1 MFNSNAA
8 IEAMEVKM
16 KHLFAAIFI
25 FALLFSLGAQEK
37 RAITFEDFFS
47 MKRIGGLAVSP
58 DGKTAAFSLTAP
70 DIQKNNFKT
79 DIWLLKLSDNSLRQF
94 TNAEESSSG
103 PVWSPDGRWLY
114 FSRGGQIW
122 KQAVDGGEAQQVT
135 DLATGAGGAVLSVDG
150 SQMLFVS
157 DVYPDCETEECNKEK
172 MEAAENSKVKAR
184 LIDRLLYRHW
194 NHWRDGKYS
203 HVFLADIEGS
213 AIKDLTPGAYDTPPI
228 SLGSGHDYAFSP
240 DGKEV
245 CFVRNTDPIVA
256 ASTNNDLF
264 ITSLTGGKI
273 TRLTAGKGNDNHPS
287 YSRDG
292 RYIAYASMERAGF
305 EADRLRLMLYDRK
318 NGTHRELT
326 KGFNLSVYDFIWHPN
341 GKEIYFKTP
350 EKGFYNLYK
359 VNINSSKIEPVL
371 GKHYIG
377 AFRFAGPNTLVMT
390 IQTAAMPNEIFLYDL
405 KSKKLRQI
413 TFINKKLLSQLEL
426 PTLEEFWFTGAK
438 GDKVQGFILKPP
450 FFDAAKKYPAVE
462 LIHGGPQG
470 AWGDDFHYR
479 WNYQMFAAPGYVV
492 FMINFHGSKGYG
504 QNFCD
509 AVSKDWGGAPYED
522 ILKGTE
528 YVLNTYDFIDK
539 DRVGAAGAS
548 YGGFMINWIAGADN
562 PFKCLVS
569 HDGVYEQVSM
579 YGATEELWFP
589 EWEFNGKP
597 WEKGSLYQ
605 KWNPANRA
613 GNFKT
618 PMLVIHGERDFRV
631 PYTQGLQLFTAL
643 QRQGVK
649 SKLLFFPDEDHF
661 VRKPQNARLWWETVH
676 GWFAEFL
683 K

>member
-1 MFNSNAA
+1 
-8 IEAMEVKM
+8 M
-16 KHLFAAIFI
+16 KYLSATLLVFS
-25 FALLFSLGAQEK
+25 LLFSLNAQEK

-47 MKRIGGLAVSP
+47 MKRVGGIAVSP
-58 DGKTAAFSLTAP
+58 DGRNAAFSLTVP
-70 DIQKNNFKT
+70 NIEENNFKT
-79 DIWLLKLSDNSLRQF
+79 DIWMLRLADNELRQF
-94 TNAEESSSG
+94 TNAEKSSSG

-114 FSRGGQIW
+114 FNRGGQIW
-122 KQAVDGGEAQQVT
+122 KQGVDGGEAVQVT
-135 DLATGAGGAVLSVDG
+135 DFATGAGGAVFSKDG
-150 SQMLFVS
+150 KHMLFVS
-157 DVYPDCETEECNKEK
+157 DVYPDCQTEECNKEK
-172 MEAAENSKVKAR
+172 MDAAQNSRVKAR
-184 LIDRLLYRHW
+184 IIDRLLYRHW

-203 HVFLADIEGS
+203 HVFMADADGGNIR
-213 AIKDLTPGAYDTPPI
+213 DLTPGAYDTPPI
-228 SLGSGHDYAFSP
+228 DLGSAHDYTFSP

-264 ITSLTGGKI
+264 ITTLADNKI
-273 TRLTAGKGNDNHPS
+273 IRLTTSKGNDNHPS
-287 YSRDG
+287 YSPDG
-292 RYIAYASMERAGF
+292 RYIAYASMERPGF
-305 EADRLRLMLYDRK
+305 EADRVRLMLYDRK
-318 NGTHRELT
+318 KGTYRELT
-326 KGFNLSVYDFIWHPN
+326 GGFNLSVYDFVWHPDS
-341 GKEIYFKTP
+341 KAIYFKTP
-350 EKGFYNLYK
+350 EQGFYNLYK
-359 VNINSSKIEPVL
+359 VDVKTAKIEPVL
-371 GKHYIG
+371 RHHYVG
-377 AFRFAGPNTLVMT
+377 AFTFAGKNKLVLT
-390 IQTAAMPNEIFLYDL
+390 IQTAAMPNELFLYDL
-405 KSKKLRQI
+405 ETEKLQQL
-413 TFINKKLLSQLEL
+413 TFINKELLSRLEL
-426 PTLEEFWFTGAK
+426 PKLEEFWFTGAK
-438 GDKVQGFILKPP
+438 GDRVQGFIIKPP
-450 FFDAAKKYPAVE
+450 FFDPNKKYPAVE

-492 FMINFHGSKGYG
+492 FMINFHGSRGYG
-504 QNFCD
+504 QDFCD

-528 YVLNTYDFIDK
+528 YALNTYDFIDRE
-539 DRVGAAGAS
+539 RVGAAGAS
-548 YGGFMINWIAGADN
+548 YGGFMINWIAGAEN
-562 PFKCLVS
+562 PFQCLVS

-661 VRKPQNARLWWETVH
+661 VRKPQNARLWWKTVH
-676 GWFAEFL
+676 EWFAEFL